1 LRILLTGGSGLL
13 GSQLQKLSPDM
24 LAPSR
29 AELDI
34 TDRYAV
40 SAYVASHTP
49 DIIIHAAAVTNNRDI
64 EDNPTEALE
73 VNIKGTANIA
83 LACLQRKTR
92 LVYLST
98 DYIYKGEKGNYSEK
112 DEIEPFNLYA
122 WTKLGGESS
131 VMSVP
136 DHLIIRTSF
145 GAEQFEYDAAF
156 TDKWTSKDY
165 VDVIAPQVL
174 EAARSPLT
182 GLLNIGSER
191 RSMYEYARIRN
202 PDVKA
207 TTIGDSTHKSP
218 ADTSLNLDR
227 WTRYRGGNK

>member
-1 LRILLTGGSGLL
+1 MLLTGGSGLL

-34 TDRYAV
+34 TDRHAV
-40 SAYVASHTP
+40 SAYVASHNP
-49 DIIIHAAAVTNNRDI
+49 DIVIHAAAVTDNRHI
-64 EDNPTEALE
+64 EHNPTEALE

-83 LACLQRKTR
+83 LNCLQRRTR

-98 DYIYKGEKGNYSEK
+98 DYIYKGDKGNYSEE

-131 VMSVP
+131 VMAVP

-145 GAEQFEYDAAF
+145 GAGQFEYDAAF
-156 TDKWTSKDY
+156 TDQWTSKDY

-207 TTIGDSTHKSP
+207 ATIGDSTHKSP
-218 ADTSLNLDR
+218 ADTSLSLDR

>member
-1 LRILLTGGSGLL
+1 
-13 GSQLQKLSPDM
+13 M
-24 LAPSR
+24 A
-29 AELDI
+29 
-34 TDRYAV
+34 
-40 SAYVASHTP
+40 
-49 DIIIHAAAVTNNRDI
+49 
-64 EDNPTEALE
+64 
-73 VNIKGTANIA
+73 
-83 LACLQRKTR
+83 
-92 LVYLST
+92 
-98 DYIYKGEKGNYSEK
+98 
-112 DEIEPFNLYA
+112 
-122 WTKLGGESS
+122 
-131 VMSVP
+131 VP

-191 RSMYEYARIRN
+191 RSMYEYAKIRN

-207 TTIGDSTHKSP
+207 TKIRDSAHKSP

-227 WTRYRGGNK
+227 WTRYRGGNE